1 MSTANLEA
9 STVHRQVVYRTTGT
23 RHGPVTR
30 LMSPSDLGQLIKPF
44 VFLDLVEGESSFTNG
59 MGLHPHSG
67 IATITLITEG
77 NLRYDDSGNGAG
89 LIEYGGVEWM
99 RAGGGVWHG
108 KEMTAGTSERI
119 QGFQLWI
126 ALPPELELAAVDS
139 QYIEA
144 SQMPVVGPATVVLGE
159 HSGVHSPI
167 RAPQGVNYLLVKI
180 KAGESWTYTP
190 PQGHES
196 LWLSVSRG
204 GLFAP
209 GLIQA
214 GELVIFEPGHRS
226 VTLRAVGND
235 TVFIIGSA
243 APHPYDLALGN
254 YSVHTHPDALRI
266 GEEKIAKIGV
276 RVREY
281 QRSADPSARVPVFE

>member
-1 MSTANLEA
+1 MKTATLEVA
-9 STVHRQVVYRTTGT
+9 TAHRQIIHRTTGT
-23 RHGPVTR
+23 RHGPITR

-67 IATITLITEG
+67 IATVTLITEG
-77 NLRYDDSGNGAG
+77 NLRYDVAGSGSG
-89 LIEYGGVEWM
+89 LIDYGGVEWM

-108 KEMTAGTSERI
+108 KEMTQGTSARI

-144 SQMPVVGPATVVLGE
+144 NLMPIAGPATVILGE
-159 HSGVHSPI
+159 YSGARSPV
-167 RAPQGVNYLLVKI
+167 RSPEGVNYLLVKLS
-180 KAGESWTYTP
+180 AGQSWTYAP
-190 PQGHES
+190 PQGHAS

-204 GLFAP
+204 ALSAPELIEAGEMVVFAP
-209 GLIQA
+209 GR
-214 GELVIFEPGHRS
+214 GS
-226 VTLRAVGND
+226 VTLEAVRND
-235 TVFIIGSA
+235 TVFIVGSA
-243 APHPYDLALGN
+243 VPHPYDLALGH
-254 YSVHTHPDALRI
+254 YSVHTHPDALRA
-266 GEEKIAKIGV
+266 GEKKIAEIGI

-281 QRSADPSARVPVFE
+281 QRRADPGARVPVFE